1 MRLSTFAAAIVLAG
15 ASFALTACGGDTGA
29 GDEAAIREVQ
39 KKWLEAIV
47 AKDASAI
54 AGLYAEDAQMF
65 PPNVPK
71 AVGRDAIQKGW
82 EGFLGLPGMTLTF
95 ETEKF
100 NFAKSN
106 DLAVAI
112 ETYKFSFGE
121 GAAMSTETGK
131 SVVTWAKRDGKWY
144 VLTDMFSSDTPPAP
158 PPATPA
164 APAET
169 PAVDPTATTPAV
181 PGTPAPATPAS
192 PAPATPP
199 SP

>member
-1 MRLSTFAAAIVLAG
+1 MRLANLAAAFVLAG
-15 ASFALTACGGDTGA
+15 ASFVLAACGGDTGA

-54 AGLYAEDAQMF
+54 AGFYAEDGQLF

-100 NFAKSN
+100 TFAKSN
-106 DLAVAI
+106 DLAVAVDS
-112 ETYKFSFGE
+112 YKFSFGE
-121 GAAMSTETGK
+121 GAAVNTEIGK
-131 SVVTWAKRDGKWY
+131 AVVTWVKRDGKWY

-169 PAVDPTATTPAV
+169 PAVDPTATTPA
-181 PGTPAPATPAS
+181 GTPAPATPA
-192 PAPATPP
+192 PATPP